1 MSLRISVPDTRWAE
15 TLADLD
21 VDLVVWDATTPQPDG
36 HLDLVLWPYTLQVEA
51 LAGLDVARIGVIQA
65 QSLGY
70 DRIADVLPAGGVY
83 ANAVG
88 VHEAAT
94 AELAMAL
101 LLAAARGID
110 RFVRAQADHRW
121 QKHWTPG
128 LIDRRVVLIGVGG
141 IGAELLA
148 RLTGFGADVV
158 RVASNARDD
167 ELGHVHGTEDLG
179 RLLPTADAVVLAVPL
194 TASTEGLVDADF
206 LGLLPDGAVL
216 VNVSRGKVVVTDAV
230 VAEAG
235 RIVFASDVFDPEPL
249 PADHPLW
256 SLPNTLITPHVGG
269 LSASMRSRVE
279 GLVRRQ
285 IDRLRSGR
293 DPEHVVVRSA
303 R

>member
-21 VDLVVWDATTPQPDG
+21 VEVVVWDAKTPQPAG
-36 HLDLVLWPYTLQVEA
+36 HLDLVLWPYMVEA
-51 LAGLDVARIGVIQA
+51 GELSHLDTRRIGLIQA

-70 DRIADVLPAGGVY
+70 DRVAEVLPPGGVY

-94 AELAMAL
+94 AELAMTL
-101 LLAAARGID
+101 LLGATRGLD
-110 RFVRAQADHRW
+110 GFLRAQGDHHWR
-121 QKHWTPG
+121 KRWTPG

-141 IGAELLA
+141 IGTELLA
-148 RLTGFGADVV
+148 RLAGFGTDIV
-158 RVASNARDD
+158 RVASTARDD
-167 ELGHVHGTEDLG
+167 DLGHVHSTSELP

-194 TASTEGLVDADF
+194 TDGTSGLVDAEF
-206 LGLLPDGAVL
+206 LACMPDGAVL

-230 VAEAG
+230 LAEAG

-279 GLVRRQ
+279 RLVRRQ
-285 IDRLRSGR
+285 VEHLRSGR
-293 DPEHVVVRSA
+293 EPEHVVVRSP